1 MLPPPGSFLR
11 QLQKF
16 AEARAAAQ
24 NQTRASPPPPYSR
37 SNVPD
42 LALAEN
48 ELIDK
53 DEPEGADDGDDG
65 DECMSWEF
73 IPSNDNRHHHTT
85 VNIHIDASINVRGN
99 GNTLIIPPVAGP
111 QQANNPTTSSSL
123 PSSTMQQQQQS
134 AQRHRQTK
142 LTGMATSI
150 ITALGRASLL
160 HLTKDGSSPVKI
172 NINSGIKI
180 EGSRNVIC
188 PGNSLSPGSSLA
200 NRHYVQISRVGS
212 LREMDRKR
220 RANSVR
226 PSSPVENLDYEV
238 FIHLETHSVTDA
250 LHAGATGD
258 APRKKSVMSEA

>member
-1 MLPPPGSFLR
+1 MLPPSGSLLH
-11 QLQKF
+11 QLQKP
-16 AEARAAAQ
+16 AEARAVAQ
-24 NQTRASPPPPYSR
+24 NQMRASPPPLYSR

-42 LALAEN
+42 VALAEN

-53 DEPEGADDGDDG
+53 DEPEDADDG
-65 DECMSWEF
+65 DECMSWESV
-73 IPSNDNRHHHTT
+73 PSNGNRHHHTP
-85 VNIHIDASINVRGN
+85 VNIHIDASINVRGD
-99 GNTLIIPPVAGP
+99 GNTLIIPSVAGP
-111 QQANNPTTSSSL
+111 QQDNKPTTSSSL

-160 HLTKDGSSPVKI
+160 HLTKDVSLQVEI

-188 PGNSLSPGSSLA
+188 PGSSLSPGRSLA

-212 LREMDRKR
+212 LHEMDRKR
-220 RANSVR
+220 RADSVR
-226 PSSPVENLDYEV
+226 PSSSVEYLDCEA
-238 FIHLETHSVTDA
+238 FIRFETEHVTDA
-250 LHAGATGD
+250 SHAGGIGD
-258 APRKKSVMSEA
+258 APRKKSVMSDA